1 MTDYLLI
8 TSKNNMKKIIAIATT
23 AAMFAFAAPASAAI
37 NSSAFFISTTNRGT
51 ITNVTQADSN
61 TGSNLALGSVGG
73 SGARGGDITSSGSN
87 NNGGTVSGNGGNGGN
102 GGAGGLVNTGNATS
116 NAGTEN
122 GMNGTDVDVDLT
134 GAADDINSST
144 LDIVTDNN
152 DLGNTI
158 DNFTDA
164 RSRTGD
170 NVAEGS
176 VGGNAERGGEISGGV
191 GDFNNGGATSGSG
204 GAGGAG
210 GLGGTIGTGAANA
223 TSGTIN
229 LLNTTLVR
237 VRI

>member
-1 MTDYLLI
+1 
-8 TSKNNMKKIIAIATT
+8 MKKIIAIATA
-23 AAMFAFAAPASAAI
+23 AAMFGFAAPASAAI

-51 ITNVTQADSN
+51 ITNVTQADSHTGLN
-61 TGSNLALGSVGG
+61 TALGSVGG
-73 SGARGGDITSSGSN
+73 SGARGGDVTSSGSN
-87 NNGGTVSGNGGNGGN
+87 NNGGAVSGNGGSGGS

-116 NAGTEN
+116 EAGTEN
-122 GMNGTDVDVDLT
+122 GMNGTDVDFEIVT
-134 GAADDINSST
+134 GDDINSST
-144 LDIVTDNN
+144 LDVVTDNN

-170 NVAEGS
+170 NTAEGS
-176 VGGNAERGGEISGGV
+176 VGGNAERGGEITGGV

>member
-1 MTDYLLI
+1 
-8 TSKNNMKKIIAIATT
+8 MKKIIAIATT

-87 NNGGTVSGNGGNGGN
+87 NNGG
-102 GGAGGLVNTGNATS
+102 
-116 NAGTEN
+116 
-122 GMNGTDVDVDLT
+122 
-134 GAADDINSST
+134 
-144 LDIVTDNN
+144 
-152 DLGNTI
+152 
-158 DNFTDA
+158 
-164 RSRTGD
+164 
-170 NVAEGS
+170 
-176 VGGNAERGGEISGGV
+176 
-191 GDFNNGGATSGSG
+191 ATSGSG